1 MSDIREFREFR
12 EMANKTITRDGNV
25 DTKRFF
31 ALDHS
36 VYKNGAIDAKTK
48 EMLGLV
54 ASMVLRCDDCIN
66 YHIIR
71 CKEEGTTKE
80 EFYEI
85 FNIALIVGGSIVI
98 PHFRRAVIFLEEL
111 ENIKQKK

>member
-1 MSDIREFREFR
+1 MADIREFQEFR
-12 EMANKTITRDGNV
+12 EMANEIIARDGNV

-36 VYKNGAIDAKTK
+36 VYKNGTTIDTKTK

-71 CKEEGTTKE
+71 CKEEGTKKE

-98 PHFRRAVIFLEEL
+98 PHFRRAVVFLEKL
-111 ENIKQKK
+111 ENIK